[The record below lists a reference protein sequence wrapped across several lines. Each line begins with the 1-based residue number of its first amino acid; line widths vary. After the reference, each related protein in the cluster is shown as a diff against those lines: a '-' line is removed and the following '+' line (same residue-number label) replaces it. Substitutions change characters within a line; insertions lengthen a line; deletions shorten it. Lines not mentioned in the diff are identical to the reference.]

1 MSSIQ
6 SKLTD
11 LFSNAFTEC
20 GYEGKFGLVV
30 ESQRM
35 DLGQFQ
41 CNGALAAAKS
51 AKKNPQEIAQK
62 IIANLKDNEM
72 LANLSIAG
80 PGFINVTV
88 KDTWI
93 PILLNS
99 ITKDPRLG
107 CPKTL
112 HPDTI
117 VIDFGS
123 PNVAKPMHVGHLR
136 SAIIGDSLQRLLSFL
151 GHNVISDNHVGDWG
165 TQMGM
170 LIRELQKREPGLPYF
185 DPSNP
190 GPYPEEPPLSIDEL
204 EEMYPVAS
212 RKCNEDENLK
222 AEAISATEDL
232 QKGREGYRALWK
244 HFVSLSV
251 KTLKEDFD
259 SLDITFN
266 HWHGESFYKERM
278 TKMVTWLKDKGY
290 AQESEGAL
298 ILPVEKENDKKEIPP
313 VILEK
318 SGGGF
323 LYATSDIAT
332 IDYRIKEFKANKIL
346 YVVDKRQGLHF
357 EQVFRAVR
365 KTGIVKA
372 DIVLEHVGFG
382 TVNGPDGKPF
392 KTREGGVMKLVDLIE
407 QVTQKAEE
415 RMKEAGIAQ
424 ELSKEVHLDIARKV
438 GLAALKFADLMNHRT
453 SDYVFDIDKFS
464 RFEGKTGPYLL
475 YTAIRIKSIMRKA
488 KEENITEGE
497 IITPTDSERT
507 LMLLL
512 SQLPDICKNTEEGY
526 APSYICDFTYTIA
539 QEFNRFYKECHIL
552 REKDKKKQGSW
563 LGLANLC
570 LKELELLL
578 DLLGI
583 QIPERM

>member
-6 SKLTD
+6 SKLIE

-20 GYEGKFGLVV
+20 GYDSKFGLVV
-30 ESQRM
+30 ESQRP

-41 CNGALAAAKS
+41 CNGALAAAKP
-51 AKKNPQEIAQK
+51 AKKNPQEIAQN

-88 KDTWI
+88 KGTWI
-93 PILLNS
+93 ARYLNS

-107 CPKTL
+107 CSKAL
-112 HPDTI
+112 QPDTI

-136 SAIIGDSLQRLLSFL
+136 SAIIGDSLQRLLTFL
-151 GHNVISDNHVGDWG
+151 GHNVIGDNHVGDWG

-170 LIRELQKREPGLPYF
+170 LLCELQRREPTLPYF
-185 DPSNP
+185 DSSSK
-190 GPYPEEPPLSIDEL
+190 GPYPEESPLSIGEL

-212 RKCNEDENLK
+212 KKCNEDENLM
-222 AEAISATEDL
+222 AEAISATDEL
-232 QKGREGYRALWK
+232 QQGREGYVALWK
-244 HFVSLSV
+244 HFVNLSI

-266 HWHGESFYKERM
+266 HWLGESFYKERM
-278 TKMVTWLKDKGY
+278 SKIVKWLKDKGF

-298 ILPVEKENDKKEIPP
+298 ILHVGKENDKKEIPP
-313 VILEK
+313 VMLEK
-318 SGGGF
+318 SSGGF

-332 IDYRIKEFKANKIL
+332 IDYRIEKFNVNKIL

-357 EQVFRAVR
+357 EQIFRAVR
-365 KTGIVKA
+365 KTGIVKPT
-372 DIVLEHVGFG
+372 IVLEHIGFG

-392 KTREGGVMKLVDLIE
+392 KTREGGVMKLGDLIDL
-407 QVTQKAEE
+407 VTQKAEQ
-415 RMKEAGIAQ
+415 RMEEAGIAQ
-424 ELSKEVHLDIARKV
+424 ELSKEEHLDIARKV
-438 GLAALKFADLMNHRT
+438 GIAALKFADLMNHRT
-453 SDYVFDIDKFS
+453 SDYVFDLDKFS

-475 YTAIRIKSIMRKA
+475 YTAVRIKSILRKTG
-488 KEENITEGE
+488 KENITEGE

-526 APSYICDFTYTIA
+526 APSYICDFTYNLA

-583 QIPERM
+583 QIPEKM